1 MFFQRN
7 FLIHKVLL
15 LLVLSVGLLIVIFS
29 GVRAAVTLIYFNA
42 IPQDRRV
49 ILLWETATELDNAG
63 FFINRST
70 EQDSGFQRINDNIIP
85 PRGDGVSG
93 ATYEYADSD
102 VVNGT
107 LYWYKLESIDL
118 NQNSSFFEPVS
129 AMPGTDGTTS
139 PTATPVP
146 TSTYDGSSG
155 TSPTSTSQAY
165 PAPTNPVSVPYPS
178 PTSSTSSFFSEDQTG
193 ATPIIEANLAGPT
206 ATLIPFPTVTIL
218 FPATDTPTSMR
229 DIGVTF
235 VEASTDPDQLFISR
249 VLRFWPMGLILLIW
263 VLIAAWFFITQKHI

>member
-1 MFFQRN
+1 MQDQLRRRDIRISLGLALLGGLFMLNFFN
-7 FLIHKVLL
+7 AK
-15 LLVLSVGLLIVIFS
+15 
-29 GVRAAVTLIYFNA
+29 AAITLIFFNA
-42 IPQDRRV
+42 LPQDGRV

-70 EQDSGFQRINDNIIP
+70 EQDSGFQRINDKIIS
-85 PRGDGVSG
+85 PRGDGISG
-93 ATYEYADSD
+93 ATYEHADSD

-129 AMPGTDGTTS
+129 AIPGTDGTAL
-139 PTATPVP
+139 PTVTPVP
-146 TSTYDGSSG
+146 TSTSGGSSG
-155 TSPTSTSQAY
+155 TSPTTTSQAY

-193 ATPIIEANLAGPT
+193 ATPILEANLAGPT

-218 FPATDTPTSMR
+218 FPTTDTPTSMG

-235 VEASTDPDQLFISR
+235 VEASTDQDQLFISR